1 MAQQPP
7 PPLASTLVY
16 AADKIERRG
25 GRGHGC
31 MLGSGNFCFGCSWT
45 IRKNWQKPNQRHEV
59 SKKKQEEEHHHQQV
73 KRGGGVAADGI
84 SFFVVALLWTE
95 RGRASHPGDAT
106 AVLFNTAA
114 TTSRSAGEEEA
125 EPSRKSMQVFSSSA
139 CIRNNDPDAEVIALS
154 PRTLLA
160 TNRFICEVCNK
171 GFQREQNLQLHR
183 RGHNLP
189 WKLRQKTTK
198 EVRRRVYL
206 CPEPTC
212 VHHEPSR
219 ALGDLTGVKK
229 HFCRKHGEK
238 KWKCDK
244 CSKRYAVQSDLKAHS
259 KICGTREYRCDC
271 GTLFSRRD
279 SFITHRAFCDALAQE
294 GARLPTALNTLGGH
308 LYGNSNMVLGSAQV
322 SPQITSLHDQSRPST
337 DLLHLGRAGSSQFEH
352 LISPSK
358 PLSFGAPQTPPYS
371 SPFYLG
377 GGGGGCS
384 DRGINGDTPS
394 HHSLLQTAAGL
405 FNLGFFSNDSNT
417 CSNAMNKNV
426 QPMPGDQIY
435 DSNRSTEQS
444 TLFAGNLVDEHMAGG
459 IASRYSTLIKNE
471 PVMLPQQLSATA
483 LLQKAAQI
491 GATSSGGSSLL
502 GGFGSSASPGK
513 TANYSCSFS
522 GSHSSVGDGF
532 RSPMENETHIQHLMN
547 SLASGGINGLFGSST
562 GMAAF
567 EGSCTTAG
575 GRHGQENT
583 GFGRFNGNMRNMN
596 EGKYNLSSTGNLGG
610 SDGLTRDFLGVGS
623 MVRSMGPGIS
633 QREQH
638 HGIDMS
644 PLDPDMRSGSSSRYF
659 AGGSLQ

>member
-1 MAQQPP
+1 MAS
-7 PPLASTLVY
+7 AS
-16 AADKIERRG
+16 
-25 GRGHGC
+25 
-31 MLGSGNFCFGCSWT
+31 SSSPFFGV
-45 IRKNWQKPNQRHEV
+45 RED
-59 SKKKQEEEHHHQQV
+59 EHHTQVMQQ
-73 KRGGGVAADGI
+73 
-84 SFFVVALLWTE
+84 
-95 RGRASHPGDAT
+95 
-106 AVLFNTAA
+106 
-114 TTSRSAGEEEA
+114 
-125 EPSRKSMQVFSSSA
+125 QSSSA
-139 CIRNNDPDAEVIALS
+139 PPPQAAAPVKKKRSLPGNPYPDAEVIALS
-154 PRTLLA
+154 PRALLA

-212 VHHEPSR
+212 VHHDPSR

-308 LYGNSNMVLGSAQV
+308 LYGNSNMVLGSSQV
-322 SPQITSLHDQSRPST
+322 GPQITSLH
-337 DLLHLGRAGSSQFEH
+337 FEH

-358 PLSFGAPQTPPYS
+358 PLSFGAPQPPPYS

-377 GGGGGCS
+377 GGGS
-384 DRGINGDTPS
+384 DKGINGDTPS
-394 HHSLLQTAAGL
+394 HHSLLQSKNFHGLMQLPDLQGNATGSSSTSAAAAGGL

-417 CSNAMNKNV
+417 CSNSMR
-426 QPMPGDQIY
+426 DQIY

-444 TLFAGNLVDEHMAGG
+444 TLFAGNLMDEHMAGG
-459 IASRYSTLIKNE
+459 IACRYSTLIKNE

-502 GGFGSSASPGK
+502 GGF
-513 TANYSCSFS
+513 S

-547 SLASGGINGLFGSST
+547 SLASGGINGLFGTST

-567 EGSCTTAG
+567 EGSCTTTG

-583 GFGRFNGNMRNMN
+583 GFGTFNGNMRNLN
-596 EGKYNLSSTGNLGG
+596 EGNLGG

-623 MVRSMGPGIS
+623 MVRSLGPVIS

-638 HGIDMS
+638 HGI
-644 PLDPDMRSGSSSRYF
+644 DMRSGSSSRYF